1 MSGGSWKNPEQ
12 TTTLLIYSKK
22 MSKLII
28 NATGE
33 VIKCCLNGGKS

>member
-12 TTTLLIYSKK
+12 TTTLLIHSE

-28 NATGE
+28 NAKGE